1 MFPNVVFFL
10 IFLLI
15 MESILKSIKE
25 KNKIEEKKGRRSQ
38 RPVEKQ
44 TIKPSK
50 QVTIS
55 NKRKETPRLEK
66 SRSLE
71 MKPSEEDFLEDIY
84 TIKDEIKKEDLTNRK
99 NPLKPKKEDIL
110 KGIIYSEILSK
121 PKSLRR

>member
-25 KNKIEEKKGRRSQ
+25 KNKIEEKKMRKNQMPAKKSAQ
-38 RPVEKQ
+38 KS
-44 TIKPSK
+44 SK
-50 QVTIS
+50 QVTIP
-55 NKRKETPRLEK
+55 NKRKETSKIAE

-71 MKPSEEDFLEDIY
+71 MKPLEEDFLEDIY
-84 TIKDEIKKEDLTNRK
+84 NIKDEIKKGDLTNTK
-99 NPLKPKKEDIL
+99 NSLTPKKEDIL